1 MRIAFDVDNVI
12 CNTAECVINYINER
26 IPTVNL
32 KMEDIKEYWME
43 KALPEEYRWIVP
55 LAFEQSD
62 MWKNVK
68 MINGARQVIR
78 KLYNEGHE
86 IYFVTAT
93 TANNFRKKIS
103 FLERNLDFFPE
114 GYVRH
119 NAISLKRKQLLNV
132 DFLIDDCLDNLL
144 GQRTYISLC
153 YDYPW
158 NRNQDE
164 MPDFKRVYN
173 WIDIW
178 KYLCLLN

>member
-1 MRIAFDVDNVI
+1 
-12 CNTAECVINYINER
+12 
-26 IPTVNL
+26 
-32 KMEDIKEYWME
+32 MEDIKEYWME